1 MIRISTLLK
10 KIGWIQDYVTQI
22 VILRVPHM
30 NRESY
35 PAEQDFCDLCGCS
48 GKVYMLEDEGLWVCQ
63 SCLEVSFFEDLPNEE

>member
-1 MIRISTLLK
+1 MIHISTLLK
-10 KIGWIQDYVTQI
+10 RIGWIQDYVTQI

-48 GKVYMLEDEGLWVCQ
+48 GNVYLVEDEDLRVCQ
-63 SCLEVSFFEDLPNEE
+63 SCLEISFFEDSADE